1 MNKQLLK
8 AIVGQV
14 RNDSPSNTV
23 VIRKDLTD
31 YAFGLTQDVAKVLRV
46 ANLFAPV
53 VPTGATSGRF
63 NKFNAQQ
70 DFKDYSASAK
80 RAVGGQ
86 ANRIGFLS
94 NTANYNVSPYALSI
108 AIDNFEVTGAGSGG
122 MTLLEQS
129 KTRTLTVNS
138 AVAHAANVISTVNS
152 SISATAGVGAWNDPA
167 VDPIAEIDAQVLAV
181 WRASGVLPNVIAFDI
196 GSWFIFKNHP
206 KVVSRLVGAE
216 VATLTPERAQTLFV
230 NPNARIEIVDVALL
244 TGGGLGNASATKTG
258 LLGGQVYVFASSES
272 TATPYDPSFAK
283 TFSVSANMFTGIQEF
298 IEGANV
304 RVLQNDWSADV
315 QVVSTLLCKRISVT
329 GGNG

>member
-1 MNKQLLK
+1 VNKQLRK

-80 RAVGGQ
+80 RAIGGQ
-86 ANRIGFLS
+86 ATRIGFLS
-94 NTANYNVSPYALSI
+94 STANYNVSPYALSI
-108 AIDNFEVTGAGSGG
+108 PIDNFEVTAAGSGG

-129 KTRTLTVNS
+129 KTRTLTVNC
-138 AVAHAANVISTVNS
+138 AVAHAANVINTVNS
-152 SISATAGVGAWNDPA
+152 SISATGGVGAWNDPA
-167 VDPIAEIDAQVLAV
+167 VDPIAEIDAQIMAI
-181 WRASGVLPNVIAFDI
+181 WRASGMVPNVIAFDL
-196 GSWFIFKNHP
+196 GSWFVFKNHP
-206 KVVSRLVGAE
+206 KVIARLVGAE

-230 NPNARIEIVDVALL
+230 NPNAKIEIVDVAIL

-258 LLGGQVYVFASSES
+258 ILGGQVYVFASSENV
-272 TATPYDPSFAK
+272 ATPYDPSFAK
-283 TFSVSANMFTGIQEF
+283 TFSVSSTMFTGIQEF

-315 QVVSTLLCKRISVT
+315 EIVSTLLCKRISVT